1 MYKQFETLD
10 MGLSVLYATIT
21 GLFLAYPCRFRFPSG
36 MEYGTEIETENR
48 KSRSSSPPW
57 N

>member
-1 MYKQFETLD
+1 

-21 GLFLAYPCRFRFPSG
+21 GLFLAYPCRFRFPPG
-36 MEYGTEIETENR
+36 MEHGTEIETENT

-57 N
+57 NW